1 MADAPERLRLEKKDY
16 HENIVIGDG
25 NCFDSCLSLQIE
37 HNQDNYNY
45 YRQLIYNFIKDNKKP
60 LKDFFDQ
67 KENESKETYGQR
79 YDKFIED
86 IQIDGNY
93 AGDFE
98 ISSAFIALN
107 KKIIIYWNTIAG
119 FEFLNQFS
127 PVDKNNLEEIY
138 LLYKNNKHFNI
149 ILHKDIN
156 II

>member
-1 MADAPERLRLEKKDY
+1 MADAPERLILDTKDCN
-16 HENIVIGDG
+16 EIIIGDG
-25 NCFDSCLSLQIE
+25 NCFYRCLSLQIE

-45 YRQLIYNFIKDNKKP
+45 YRQIIYNFIKDNKKP

-93 AGDFE
+93 SRDLE
-98 ISSAFIALN
+98 KSDVCIALN
-107 KKIIIYWNTIAG
+107 KKLIIYRNTNAG
-119 FEFLNQFS
+119 FEFINQYS
-127 PVDKNNLEEIY
+127 PLDKNNLEEIY

-149 ILHKDIN
+149 ILHKDIS